1 MGSMLYWLILVPPA
15 MLCWLAWFT
24 HRKFR
29 QASRGELDMAVAGGL
44 MALTGILILAYGY
57 CWATLRIGG

>member
-1 MGSMLYWLILVPPA
+1 MMFLVLLLIPPA
-15 MLCWLAWFT
+15 TLCVLAWFT
-24 HRKFR
+24 FSKFR
-29 QASRGELDMAVAGGL
+29 QAKRGEAEMAAAGAW